1 MADTPD
7 NNIVI
12 VQPEASSVIAGAL
25 ATLTGATQ
33 YQNVMVSEELSL
45 AAQIAELKKT
55 ETVLQAMVAEII
67 RKRQDLE
74 RRQSALTAA
83 RSGNHGY
90 RNY

>member
-1 MADTPD
+1 MADTPN

-12 VQPEASSVIAGAL
+12 VQPEAASVIAGAL
-25 ATLTGATQ
+25 STLTGATE
-33 YQNVMVSEELSL
+33 YQNTMISEELQL

-55 ETVLQAMVAEII
+55 ETVLQAMVAELL
-67 RKRQDLE
+67 RKRQELE